1 MTKNDFNFSVTFTVA
16 TCYIAD
22 DVSLVINRNIY
33 INYEKTLMIIQNSRH
48 ILFDRRRETKVT
60 LNKLVTST
68 YSKNPGI

>member
-33 INYEKTLMIIQNSRH
+33 INYEKH
-48 ILFDRRRETKVT
+48 IVQLKER
-60 LNKLVTST
+60 KL
-68 YSKNPGI
+68 YL

>member
-33 INYEKTLMIIQNSRH
+33 INYEKTHSTIERKKTLLII
-48 ILFDRRRETKVT
+48 L
-60 LNKLVTST
+60 L
-68 YSKNPGI
+68 G